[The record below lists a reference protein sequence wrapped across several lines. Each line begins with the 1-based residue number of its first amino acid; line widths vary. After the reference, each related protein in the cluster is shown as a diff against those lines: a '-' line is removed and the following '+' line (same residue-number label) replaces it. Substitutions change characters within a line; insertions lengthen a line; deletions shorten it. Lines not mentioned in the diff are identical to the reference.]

1 MLPAGEDATEA
12 VTVDTAAL
20 REHETGTPSHL
31 HKVVPHMMQ
40 TQFRELSTQYPYKVW
55 CGQG

>member
-12 VTVDTAAL
+12 VAVNTAAL
-20 REHETGTPSHL
+20 REHETRTPSHL

-40 TQFRELSTQYPYKVW
+40 TQFRELSTQYPYKV
-55 CGQG
+55 